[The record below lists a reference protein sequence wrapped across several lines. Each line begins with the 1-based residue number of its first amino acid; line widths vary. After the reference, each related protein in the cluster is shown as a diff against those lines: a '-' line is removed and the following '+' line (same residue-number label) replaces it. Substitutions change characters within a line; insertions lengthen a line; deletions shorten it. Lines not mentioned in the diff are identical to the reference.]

1 MRVLAFDLDGTLLT
15 KNSSFAFCHFLCRQ
29 KHLSYVQLIYSALW
43 YGYYRHWS
51 HSYYHLHKRI
61 FDHLLRGQNLNF
73 LKTQAERFVEKHLK
87 GMLYPPAF
95 RRLEEQKKG
104 QGRAVILS
112 CSPDFL
118 VKPIA
123 NFLGVDE
130 TISSVYTTDNDGCL
144 LDIAKVIDG
153 KAKADYMHRYASD
166 ETVAYSD
173 SFDDLPFLE
182 KASRAIA
189 VRPDRK
195 LRRFA
200 RKNKWEM
207 L

>member
-1 MRVLAFDLDGTLLT
+1 
-15 KNSSFAFCHFLCRQ
+15 
-29 KHLSYVQLIYSALW
+29 
-43 YGYYRHWS
+43 
-51 HSYYHLHKRI
+51 
-61 FDHLLRGQNLNF
+61 
-73 LKTQAERFVEKHLK
+73 
-87 GMLYPPAF
+87 MLYPPAL
-95 RRLEEQKKG
+95 RYLEEQRKG

-112 CSPDFL
+112 CSPAFL
-118 VKPIA
+118 VEPIA

-130 TISSVYTTDNDGCL
+130 TVSSIYTTDNDGCL

-153 KAKADYMHRYASD
+153 KAKADYMHRYAYD
-166 ETVAYSD
+166 ETVAFSD

-182 KASRAIA
+182 KASRAIV